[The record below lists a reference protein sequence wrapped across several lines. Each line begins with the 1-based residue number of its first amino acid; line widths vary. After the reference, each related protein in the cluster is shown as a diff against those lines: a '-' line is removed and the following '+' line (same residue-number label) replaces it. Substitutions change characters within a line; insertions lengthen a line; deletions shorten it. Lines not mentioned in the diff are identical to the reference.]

1 MRFNKTRTNLQQK
14 SGFSNGMKWYFCGEQ
29 VFVFNPLLTLHLI
42 FYNVFLLLYTLAI
55 RIAALWNGKAQRWV
69 NGRKALWDELQV
81 LQQRGPGKLVW
92 MHCASLGEFEQGR
105 PLIEAI
111 RKNYPHTRILITF
124 FSPSGYEIRKNY
136 EGADWVFYL
145 PMDSAKAAAR
155 FVDLVKP
162 DLVLW
167 VKYEYWYYFLV
178 TLKKR
183 QIPTL
188 LISGIFRH
196 NQPFFK
202 WYGRLHRYMLESFH
216 HLFIQ
221 SEASQELLASIG
233 FTANVSISG
242 DTRFDRV
249 ATIAENAAPIP
260 IAETFCGHHPV
271 IVAGST
277 WLEDEEELDHYANTH
292 TDIRFIIAPHE
303 ISEERL
309 REVEKLFKH
318 SVRYSELQAE
328 GGAAADHAEANV
340 LIIDN
345 IGMLSRLYR
354 YATIAYIGGGFGEDG
369 VHNVLEAA
377 VYGKPVVFGPEYAKY
392 AEAVSLVEL
401 GAAFSVPYALELEQV
416 FNRLLQ
422 DTAHYEQCCKAS
434 AGYVNENRGATEKI
448 MQYIREKR
456 FLDN

>member
-1 MRFNKTRTNLQQK
+1 
-14 SGFSNGMKWYFCGEQ
+14 
-29 VFVFNPLLTLHLI
+29 LHLI

-55 RIAALWNGKAQRWV
+55 RIAAGWNVKAQRWV
-69 NGRKALWDELQV
+69 NGRKELWSQLEV

-111 RKNYPHTRILITF
+111 RRHYPNTRILITF

-145 PMDSAKAAAR
+145 PMDSPKAAPR
-155 FVDLVKP
+155 FIDMVKP

-188 LISGIFRH
+188 LVSGIFRH

-216 HLFIQ
+216 HMFVQ
-221 SEASQELLASIG
+221 SERSKELLASIG
-233 FTANVSISG
+233 FTANITVSG

-249 ATIAENAAPIP
+249 ATIAANAAPIP
-260 IAETFCGHHPV
+260 IAEAFCGQHPV

-292 TDIRFIIAPHE
+292 PEIRFIIAPHE

-309 REVEKLFKH
+309 REVESLFRR
-318 SVRYSELQAE
+318 SVRYSTLRDGSYQQSRGNDVSDDAPP
-328 GGAAADHAEANV
+328 NV

-345 IGMLSRLYR
+345 IGMLSTLYR
-354 YATIAYIGGGFGEDG
+354 YATITYVGGGFGEDG

-377 VYGKPVVFGPEYAKY
+377 VYGKPVVFGPEYSKY
-392 AEAVSLVEL
+392 AEAVDLVKL

-422 DTAHYEQCCKAS
+422 DAAHYQQCCEA
-434 AGYVNENRGATEKI
+434 AANYVRENCGATATI
-448 MQYIREKR
+448 MQYIREKN
-456 FLDN
+456 LLTS